1 MYSAADVPVLFSGDK
16 FNFVGID
23 CNLNHC
29 KFAVMTIETANRILI
44 SSLSGLYDEREASA
58 ISFLVMERLTGM
70 PKSLQVQNKTN
81 EFTIKQQDLFEHYL
95 SDLLKQRPVQYVLG
109 EAWFGSYP
117 FFVNER
123 VLIPRPETEELAD
136 WLLKENSG
144 RAPGTAVLDIGTG
157 SGCIAICIKK
167 KRKDFQVS
175 ALDVEDSALQ
185 IAIKNSEVLNV
196 QVEFFLCDIRDPVQ
210 NENILPVDLIISN
223 PPYIPLSQKHLLD
236 RHVKDYE
243 PKVALYVT
251 DDDPIYFYKI
261 IGNIAMHKLR
271 PGGSLFLE
279 IHHDYA
285 KNIMEWY
292 TKKGFSME
300 LRKDFSGN
308 NRMIKASKN

>member
-1 MYSAADVPVLFSGDK
+1 
-16 FNFVGID
+16 
-23 CNLNHC
+23 
-29 KFAVMTIETANRILI
+29 MTIETANRTLI
-44 SSLSGLYDEREASA
+44 SCLSGLFDDREASA
-58 ISFLVMERLTGM
+58 ISFLVMEKLTGM
-70 PKSLQVQNKTN
+70 SKSLQVQNKTN

-117 FFVNER
+117 FFVNEN
-123 VLIPRPETEELAD
+123 VLIPRPETEELVD

-167 KRKDFQVS
+167 KQKDFQVS
-175 ALDVEDSALQ
+175 ALDIEDSALQ
-185 IAIKNSEVLNV
+185 IAIKNSKVLSA

-210 NENILPVDLIISN
+210 IENILPVDLIISN
-223 PPYIPLSQKHLLD
+223 PPYIPQNQKHLLD

-243 PKVALYVT
+243 PEVALFVS
-251 DDDPIYFYKI
+251 DGDPIEFYKI
-261 IGNIAMHKLR
+261 IGNIAMHKLK
-271 PGGSLFLE
+271 PGGALFLE

-285 KNIMEWY
+285 QNVMEWY
-292 TKKGFSME
+292 SANGFSME

-308 NRMIKASKN
+308 NRMIKVYKN